1 MVKMST
7 EKFSI
12 LTKGCILLCLTL
24 LSFCPMPTDAFP
36 THLSRR
42 QQDNVWGN
50 TDSIRPILDFLDS
63 IPGWLLG
70 GGAVGTAR
78 ELDASELPDTSL
90 MTISPEGRQEEQPL
104 AGKNSPASTKV
115 PATQPPEDQSFYG
128 VPKLVGDPVSNVKV
142 PTTQPPED
150 QSSYSAPKPVGDP
163 VSNVNP
169 ATQPDLGT
177 VWVPKSR
184 FGNH

>member
-1 MVKMST
+1 MST

-24 LSFCPMPTDAFP
+24 LSFCPVPTDALP

-42 QQDNVWGN
+42 QQDDVWGN
-50 TDSIRPILDFLDS
+50 TDSIRPILDFFDS
-63 IPGWLLG
+63 IPGWFLG
-70 GGAVGTAR
+70 GGAVGTVR
-78 ELDASELPDTSL
+78 ELDASELPDSSL

-104 AGKNSPASTKV
+104 AGKKSPDSAGLTKV

-128 VPKLVGDPVSNVKV
+128 DPKPVGDPVSNVKV
-142 PTTQPPED
+142 PATQPPED
-150 QSSYSAPKPVGDP
+150 QSSYGVQKPVGDP
-163 VSNVNP
+163 LSNVNP